1 MNIKQIRDTLKS
13 SKAKHIDDDTKF
25 SILVPLIEINN
36 ELNLIF
42 EVRSMSIKRQP
53 GEISFPGGRIEDDES
68 PLEAAIRETYE
79 EIGIKEENIEVI
91 TELDYA
97 SRISGSFVYSFLG
110 YIKNI
115 DYLNII
121 FNKDEV
127 SELFYVPLSFFM
139 ENYPQMH
146 YVNYYVEADEGFPFH
161 MINDGVNYNWGSI
174 KSPVYFYNYN
184 NYIIWGLTAKITYS
198 LIKKL
203 TSDDIIFNNNL

>member
-1 MNIKQIRDTLKS
+1 MNIKKIKDTLKN
-13 SKAKHIDDDTKF
+13 SKAKPINDDIKF

-53 GEISFPGGRIEDDES
+53 GEISFPGGKIEDGES

-79 EIGIKEENIEVI
+79 EIGIKEEAIEVI

-97 SRISGSFVYSFLG
+97 SSKNGSFVYSFLG

-115 DYLNII
+115 DYLNIK

-139 ENYPQMH
+139 ENYPKKH
-146 YVNYYVEADEGFPFH
+146 YVNYYVKADDDFPFH
-161 MINDGVNYNWGSI
+161 MINDGENYNWGSI
-174 KSPVYFYNYN
+174 RNPVYFYNYN

-203 TSDDIIFNNNL
+203 SII